1 MLSKW
6 DMMVYVK
13 FESTDKENVRLVLSV
28 SSKCSVS
35 FFVILFSQVSNQSP
49 AVPTGAGATVPPA
62 G

>member
-1 MLSKW
+1 MGY
-6 DMMVYVK
+6 DVK
-13 FESTDKENVRLVLSV
+13 CESTDKENVRLVLSV